1 MFTVTF
7 YQKYVALCAVNKT
20 KPSPAAQKMGISKTT
35 VNRWK
40 NGGGVTDAN
49 LQTIANY
56 FGVSVDEL
64 RGDDPETPSKKEK
77 PTAQGDG
84 LTEKDVICV
93 RYVEKAK
100 KIAKKKGIAFT
111 HISTELGKSRG
122 YLSEMLANGRDLPDH
137 MLADVASLLGVTVD
151 DLRGDTENEKKP
163 TAQSD
168 GLISSL
174 PQDVQEI
181 ISLCQKNPRL
191 ASALLNLA
199 HQLQNRS
206 SDPA

>member
-1 MFTVTF
+1 M
-7 YQKYVALCAVNKT
+7 
-20 KPSPAAQKMGISKTT
+20 
-35 VNRWK
+35 
-40 NGGGVTDAN
+40 
-49 LQTIANY
+49 
-56 FGVSVDEL
+56 
-64 RGDDPETPSKKEK
+64 
-77 PTAQGDG
+77 
-84 LTEKDVICV
+84 ICV

-168 GLISSL
+168 GLISDL
-174 PQDVQEI
+174 PENI
-181 ISLCQKNPRL
+181 QKL
-191 ASALLNLA
+191 VSIC
-199 HQLQNRS
+199 LQNPDFTVLLLTLAQRMQNPPA
-206 SDPA
+206 DPA